1 MPRRTWL
8 LVSTL
13 IASVSLL
20 GCGLL
25 GSGKLSEEE
34 MRQTIEVEVRL
45 TEQARQPSP
54 TAAPVSTNTAVP
66 PTVTP
71 VPSSTAIPPTNTPT
85 LPPEPTSTPTQSVAP
100 DTVTEIKL
108 YHVTADGS
116 TSDNCRVGIMPILE
130 GGGTDCEVYL
140 TLEGQKPESGY
151 FLWMH
156 RLDNEKPEDE
166 EREEGALDWY
176 TIGWDSLKDTGIQ
189 YEHIHAFGF
198 RLVVC
203 GGCPDWIV
211 SEIFVMFTLQDGKV
225 IKVALYRDTYS
236 DDLPQFKLP
245 KFFDDDNAIDGA
257 VTMWWHRDYWHYT
270 E

>member
-1 MPRRTWL
+1 M
-8 LVSTL
+8 
-13 IASVSLL
+13 
-20 GCGLL
+20 
-25 GSGKLSEEE
+25 
-34 MRQTIEVEVRL
+34 
-45 TEQARQPSP
+45 
-54 TAAPVSTNTAVP
+54 
-66 PTVTP
+66 
-71 VPSSTAIPPTNTPT
+71 
-85 LPPEPTSTPTQSVAP
+85 
-100 DTVTEIKL
+100 TEIKL

-116 TSDNCRVGIMPILE
+116 TSDNCRVGIMPIIE

-140 TLEGQKPESGY
+140 TLEGQKPESG
-151 FLWMH
+151 FFRWMH

-176 TIGWDSLKDTGIQ
+176 TIGWDALRDTGIQ
-189 YEHIHAFGF
+189 YGHIHAFGF

-211 SEIFVMFTLQDGKV
+211 SEIFVMFTLQDGQV

-245 KFFDDDNAIDGA
+245 MFFDDDNAIEGV
-257 VTMWWHRDYWHYT
+257 VTIRWHRDYWHYT

>member
-1 MPRRTWL
+1 MPGTCPG
-8 LVSTL
+8 LVDL
-13 IASVSLL
+13 W
-20 GCGLL
+20 
-25 GSGKLSEEE
+25 
-34 MRQTIEVEVRL
+34 
-45 TEQARQPSP
+45 
-54 TAAPVSTNTAVP
+54 P

-71 VPSSTAIPPTNTPT
+71 VPSHTPIPPTSTPA
-85 LPPEPTSTPTQSVAP
+85 LPPEPTSTPTQSLAP

-116 TSDNCRVGIMPILE
+116 TSDNCRVGIMPIIE

-140 TLEGQKPESGY
+140 TLEGQKPESG
-151 FLWMH
+151 FFRWMH

-176 TIGWDSLKDTGIQ
+176 TIGWDALRDTGIQ
-189 YEHIHAFGF
+189 YGHIHAFGF

-211 SEIFVMFTLQDGKV
+211 SEIFVMFTLQDGQV

-245 KFFDDDNAIDGA
+245 KFFDDDNAIDGV
-257 VTMWWHRDYWHYT
+257 VTIRWHKDYWHYT